1 MTPLRQHI
9 IEQVEQKERGRL
21 FTISDL
27 QFDSNRR
34 SRVVAVLAELVRK
47 GEIVR
52 EARGIYFRPKHSL
65 LGLSY
70 RPVDYEETLDFLCK
84 KLNGYIS
91 GSYAFNE
98 MQLTEQ
104 VAQVVTIACPKPVRR
119 FETMNVRVR
128 CIKAC
133 VTDLDGANRHHLRI
147 LDAIKSIRKVPGA
160 SPEKVY
166 ERLIR
171 FHFKQLAPGELEEI
185 VRLSQSY
192 PPRVQKILAAICKD
206 LQENLF

>member
-1 MTPLRQHI
+1 MKALKQHI

-21 FTISDL
+21 FTANDL
-27 QFDSNRR
+27 QFDPNRR
-34 SRVVAVLAELVRK
+34 ARVVAVLTELVRK

-52 EARGIYFRPKHSL
+52 ATRGAYFRPKPSL
-65 LGLSY
+65 LGLPY

-91 GSYAFNE
+91 GSYAFNL

-104 VAQVVTIACPKPVRR
+104 VPQIVTIACLKPVRR

-128 CIKAC
+128 CVKSC
-133 VTDLDGANRHHLRI
+133 VADLKGVNLHHLRI

-160 SPEKVY
+160 KPSDVY
-166 ERLIR
+166 ERLMR
-171 FHFKQLAPGELEEI
+171 YHFLELAPGELEEI
-185 VRLSQSY
+185 VRLSMSY
-192 PPRVQKILAAICKD
+192 PPRVRKILAAVIND
-206 LQENLF
+206 L

>member
-9 IEQVEQKERGRL
+9 IEQVEQKERGKL

-27 QFDSNRR
+27 QFDPNRR
-34 SRVVAVLAELVRK
+34 SRVIAVLAELVRK

-52 EARGIYFRPKHSL
+52 EVRGVYFRPKPSL

-70 RPVDYEETLDFLCK
+70 RPVDEEETLDFLCK

-128 CIKAC
+128 CVKAC
-133 VTDLDGANRHHLRI
+133 VADLKGVNLHHLRI

-160 SPEKVY
+160 KPSDVY

-171 FHFKQLAPGELEEI
+171 YHFLELTTGELEEI
-185 VRLSQSY
+185 VRLSMSY
-192 PPRVQKILAAICKD
+192 PSRVRRILATICND
-206 LQENLF
+206 LQENRF